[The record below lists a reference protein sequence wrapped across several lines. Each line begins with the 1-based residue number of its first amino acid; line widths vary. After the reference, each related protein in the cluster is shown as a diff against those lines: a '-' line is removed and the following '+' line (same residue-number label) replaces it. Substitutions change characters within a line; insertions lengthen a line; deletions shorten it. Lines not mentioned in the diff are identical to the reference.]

1 MKGIVTLLHKSI
13 VHLYGK
19 YDMQVYS
26 HEEWHIGRKEKWSQ
40 FVITRKKQ

>member
-1 MKGIVTLLHKSI
+1 MKGIVTLQHKSI

-26 HEEWHIGRKEKWSQ
+26 HEEWHAGSKWLL
-40 FVITRKKQ
+40 FFITEKKQ